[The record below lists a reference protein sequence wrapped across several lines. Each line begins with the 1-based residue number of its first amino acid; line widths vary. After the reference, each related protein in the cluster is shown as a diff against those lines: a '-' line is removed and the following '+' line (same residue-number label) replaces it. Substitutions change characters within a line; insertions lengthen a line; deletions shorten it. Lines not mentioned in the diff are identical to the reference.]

1 MPKKPSIVS
10 SGGPAPGLPGLSNL
24 LASLAPAPKAA
35 PKPPPVVPIGERAA
49 RVLRLAYRANRAVL
63 LEGPTGIGKSELVK
77 QVAEELGIGFAVL
90 DLSLLEPPDLVGL
103 PILTDDRT
111 RYAVP
116 SSLPTGGAGIL
127 LLEELNRADRTVQQ
141 PALQLLTARQLHEYE
156 LPRGWVPFAAINPE
170 DGEYQVT
177 PLDPALRCRFL
188 QLKVRSDI
196 GSWRVWA
203 ERFCPTVAV
212 RRLAAQHSD
221 LLETVPPRT
230 WFYVA
235 QVVAV
240 MTDEDRADESFLN
253 DVLGGYLPPAWV
265 KRLRDELAKEAD
277 TTDAAD
283 AEVLPLLA
291 RYHTDG
297 SLQVR
302 LRGLRDAGHTDHFHQ
317 LSRRL
322 LDVVDGAELLRLI
335 DANAFSMDAF
345 DALLADLPG
354 DLRAAVQRAIG
365 EQAAAARLLPL
376 GAEQIADAQYATSAR
391 LATVAAWV
399 NDPLKVHRAV
409 ILAKSVAQWLDARS
423 PTDLGILKQKRA
435 ALSGLTAFAR
445 QVRGVGRHDLDDALR
460 DTGSFEANPGRKSG
474 GGRGVVLRQ
483 RP

>member
-1 MPKKPSIVS
+1 MPPRRTPPA
-10 SGGPAPGLPGLSNL
+10 GPPVAHAPGSPNTSASPVASN
-24 LASLAPAPKAA
+24 AAKPA
-35 PKPPPVVPIGERAA
+35 PKPPPAVPIGERTSE
-49 RVLRLAYRANRAVL
+49 VLKLAYRANRAVL

-77 QVAEELGIGFAVL
+77 QVADELGIDFAVL

-103 PILTDDRT
+103 PILADGRT
-111 RYAVP
+111 RYAIP
-116 SSLPTGGAGIL
+116 SALPTEGAGIL

-141 PALQLLTARQLHEYE
+141 PALQLLTARKLHEYE
-156 LPRGWVPFAAINPE
+156 LPPGWVPFAAINPE

-188 QLKVRSDI
+188 QLKVRADI
-196 GSWRVWA
+196 RSWRKWA
-203 ERFCPTVAV
+203 ERNCPNVAI
-212 RRLAAQHSD
+212 RRLAAQHDD
-221 LLETVPPRT
+221 LFDTVPPRT

-240 MTDEDRADESFLN
+240 MTDADRADESFLN

-265 KRLRDELAKEAD
+265 KRLRDELAKELD
-277 TTDAAD
+277 TTDADD

-302 LRGLRDAGHTDHFHQ
+302 LRGLRDAGLTDHFHQ

-322 LDVVDGAELLRLI
+322 LDIVDGAELLRLI

-354 DLRAAVQRAIG
+354 DLRAGVQKAIG

-376 GAEQIADAQYATSAR
+376 SAEQIAEAHYATSAR
-391 LATVAAWV
+391 MATVAAWV
-399 NDPLKVHRAV
+399 NDPLKAHRAV
-409 ILAKSVAQWLDARS
+409 ILAKSLGKWLDARS
-423 PTDLGILKQKRA
+423 ATDLSILKQRPA
-435 ALSGLTAFAR
+435 ALAGLTAFAR
-445 QVRGVGRHDLDDALR
+445 QVRGVGQHGLDDTLAKHGL
-460 DTGSFEANPGRKSG
+460 
-474 GGRGVVLRQ
+474 V
-483 RP
+483 